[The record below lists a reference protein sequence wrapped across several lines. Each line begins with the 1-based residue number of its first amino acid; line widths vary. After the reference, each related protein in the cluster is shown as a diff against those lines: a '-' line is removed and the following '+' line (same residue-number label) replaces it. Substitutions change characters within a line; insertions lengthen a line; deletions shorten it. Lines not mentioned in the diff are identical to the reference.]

1 MKLDT
6 VIYVPR
12 VKMTYKIAETVID
25 GYHIKIDN
33 YTYERVLRKP
43 QGRSLKHSLINK
55 DETERW
61 LIYN

>member
-1 MKLDT
+1 
-6 VIYVPR
+6 
-12 VKMTYKIAETVID
+12 MTYKIAETVID

-55 DETERW
+55 DGTERW

>member
-25 GYHIKIDN
+25 GYHINIDN
-33 YTYERVLRKP
+33 YTYERVMRKP
-43 QGRSLKHSLINK
+43 KGRTLKHSLINK
-55 DETERW
+55 DGTERW